1 MKKLILLFL
10 GIFGILALSC
20 SSGLDPEVASRSGD
34 NGGGVVVAA
43 SGPEDLISIDESGA
57 STSASDLKAFIE
69 KYNKTYYDD
78 VNEYPDNIQYVT
90 TPPFNLSYCIGTPT
104 SKFDRQVSWFTP
116 QIVLLSA
123 NKLQIS
129 NYARGEVRVLNMTD
143 DGLESYASY
152 ILKKVSDRVLIK
164 NKGIGG
170 RIPALAKYKGTYSSI
185 ARDNKVENY
194 ISIDKDGNIYFY
206 DTNVT
211 ILNGNAIIGGERL
224 TIWENDGKT
233 VFKFDQGVY
242 RRYGADGKT
251 DLGYVKCYNYRK
263 KLSN

>member
-34 NGGGVVVAA
+34 NGGAVVGVG
-43 SGPEDLISIDESGA
+43 SSPEDLISIDESGA
-57 STSASDLKAFIE
+57 STSASDLKAFIR
-69 KYNKTYYDD
+69 KYNKTYYDN
-78 VNEYPDNIQYVT
+78 VNEYPSNIQYVIQE
-90 TPPFNLSYCIGTPT
+90 PLRLAYCIGAPT
-104 SKFDRQVSWFTP
+104 SKFDMQVSWFVP
-116 QIVLLSA
+116 QIVSPSA

-129 NYARGEVRVLNMTD
+129 NYARGEVRVLNMKD

-152 ILKKVSDRVLIK
+152 ILKKVSERVLIK

-170 RIPALAKYKGTYSSI
+170 RIPSLAKYKGTYSSI
-185 ARDNKVENY
+185 APDNKVENY
-194 ISIDKDGNIYFY
+194 ISIDKDGNIYFH
-206 DTNVT
+206 DTNVS

-224 TIWENDGKT
+224 TIWESGGKT

-242 RRYGADGKT
+242 RRYGTDGRT
-251 DLGYVKCYNYRK
+251 DLGYIKCYNYYKRVK
-263 KLSN
+263 